1 MQPILPVS
9 ADSASFPRGV
19 VYTSQNPGKW
29 SKKVGGH
36 LPNVNVEGNKV
47 TVTTTH
53 GMTDEQYIVR
63 HTLVSGNGDVLGE
76 KTFSPSDAEA
86 KSVFELS
93 GTHSKYVWDTATP
106 ALLDHRH
113 DKLPVLFEGL
123 VGVPDSPTILL
134 DRRHDDLF
142 VFFEGFVG
150 VLESIAVT
158 LDRL

>member
-1 MQPILPVS
+1 MSNRRAFLKSSLAVAAGMAVGQVLPVS

-53 GMTDEQYIVR
+53 GMTDEHYIVR

-93 GTHSKYVWDTATP
+93 GTHSKYVWDTATLY
-106 ALLDHRH
+106 ATSFCNKH
-113 DKLPVLFEGL
+113 DLWVIEFE
-123 VGVPDSPTILL
+123 
-134 DRRHDDLF
+134 
-142 VFFEGFVG
+142 
-150 VLESIAVT
+150 A
-158 LDRL
+158 